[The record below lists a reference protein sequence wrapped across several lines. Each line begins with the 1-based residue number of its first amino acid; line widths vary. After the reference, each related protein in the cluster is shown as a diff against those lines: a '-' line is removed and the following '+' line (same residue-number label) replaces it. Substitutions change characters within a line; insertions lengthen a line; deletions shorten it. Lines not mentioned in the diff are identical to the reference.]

1 MKLSQLHGVE
11 SLNTRTYLCVSKRDS
26 LAGQVNVITNCGFH
40 HTGFIF
46 PD

>member
-1 MKLSQLHGVE
+1 MKGSQLHGVE
-11 SLNTRTYLCVSKRDS
+11 SLDTRTYLYVSKWGP